1 MRGNFTL
8 LSIIVSWMVHAISYA
23 QPMQGHVMDVGA
35 NQPMQGVSIFNIHTS
50 ERLETDNEGAFSVKV
65 DEGQLIEFRKEG
77 YKVLRVR
84 IPQGKRPSYFRVMMQ
99 KAGTDVVDYVHER
112 GAAPDYKTDSLR
124 YYALYKETLEVPK
137 LTGIDVIQHPFSAM
151 SKKNRQIW
159 AFQEEFRQF
168 QEQKYID
175 YTFNPKLVSNITGLQ
190 GDSLQTYME
199 LYRPSYPH
207 LRSMSEY
214 TYYNYIKRTAE
225 IYRRRAVKPRINHGR
240 SPQ

>member
-8 LSIIVSWMVHAISYA
+8 LSIIVSWLTHTIVCA
-23 QPMQGHVMDVGA
+23 QPMQGHVLDVS
-35 NQPMQGVSIFNIHTS
+35 NSQPIHGVCVFNIYS
-50 ERLETDNEGAFSVKV
+50 EERVHSDKEGSFNVTV
-65 DEGQLIEFRKEG
+65 DEGQLVEFRKEG

-99 KAGTDVVDYVHER
+99 KAGTDVVDYMHTRE
-112 GAAPDYKTDSLR
+112 AAPDYKTDSMR

-137 LTGIDVIQHPFSAM
+137 LSGVEALQHPFSAL

-159 AFQEEFRQF
+159 AFQDEYRFY

-175 YTFNPKLVSNITGLQ
+175 YTFNPKLVSKITGFA
-190 GDSLQTYME
+190 GDSLQNYME
-199 LYRPSYPH
+199 MYRPTYEK

-214 TYYNYIKRTAE
+214 AYYNYIKRTADAF
-225 IYRRRAVKPRINHGR
+225 RLRGKGSKQQPSRGN
-240 SPQ
+240 Q